1 MFESFGNKDIS
12 YSTRLEGKIGLKA
25 EAEWVDLHY
34 AKSGA
39 TDYYA
44 IDYTPFRPMHCWKS
58 KLQKQVS

>member
-1 MFESFGNKDIS
+1 MQLIVRILRGIKILS

-39 TDYYA
+39 KDYYA
-44 IDYTPFRPMHCWKS
+44 IDY
-58 KLQKQVS
+58 